1 MTSSK
6 RGEKDHREVIG
17 LIPAGGQATRIAPL
31 PCSKELY
38 PVGFRRAGRE
48 AEPRPKV
55 VCHYL
60 LEKMRLAGV
69 AKAYVILREGKWDI
83 PAYFGDGKMLDM
95 NLAYLMMDLPFGVP
109 YTLDQAYPFVQDA
122 IVALGFPDILF
133 QPNDVFVRL
142 LAKQAESHA
151 DIVLALFPAHQP
163 QRMDMVDTDHEGRP
177 RQIVIKPRQTDLV
190 YTWVVAVWTPVFTE
204 FMHKHLSTIKNRT
217 ERDGTYKLSGQR
229 ELYLG
234 EIIQAAIDNHLR
246 TESVLFADH
255 SCLDIGMPDNLV
267 KAVRDSTPQMIQ
279 GVYDNKSSVDPIPQP
294 DQDNS

>member
-1 MTSSK
+1 MPQTKTNIRRSK
-6 RGEKDHREVIG
+6 GKPFPRTVTIAEQENMPDSEIVG
-17 LIPAGGQATRIAPL
+17 LLPAAGQATRIAPL

-38 PVGFRRAGRE
+38 PVGFRRAGNG
-48 AEPRPKV
+48 ADLRPKV

-69 AKAYVILREGKWDI
+69 TKAYVILREGKWDI
-83 PAYFGDGKMLDM
+83 PAYFGDGKMLGM

-133 QPNDVFVRL
+133 QPNDAFVRL
-142 LAKQAESHA
+142 LAKQAESQA

-163 QRMDMVDTDHEGRP
+163 HRMDMVDIDHAGRP

-204 FMHKHLSTIKNRT
+204 FMHNQLSTIKNRT
-217 ERDGTYKLSGQR
+217 ERDGTYYKSSGQR

-234 EIIQAAIDNHLR
+234 EIVQAAIDNHLR

-255 SCLDIGMPDNLV
+255 SSLDIGMPDNLV
-267 KAVRDSTPQMIQ
+267 KAVRDSTL
-279 GVYDNKSSVDPIPQP
+279 
-294 DQDNS
+294 